1 MKNST
6 HRITGGLAALAAVA
20 ILMAACAGAQPTV
33 APTASPTASA
43 TPTATA
49 TRTATATPT
58 ASASPT
64 EASAAL
70 GADGYPEIALLKPFI
85 PSAIWSTCTPATS
98 APSTSVQSAYCQ
110 SAGVDGVWYDLYG
123 SAADL
128 KAVFTADIKTAKP
141 ATTTLTCSNSNV
153 FDTWR
158 FANMAKNPDYGQ
170 LCYKYTDTSGKTIA
184 VIENADPTTKVM
196 FIASLSGGDQQ
207 TLDTWWVNTPVM
219 IEP

>member
-1 MKNST
+1 MKNSM
-6 HRITGGLAALAAVA
+6 HRITGGLTALAAVA

-33 APTASPTASA
+33 APTASPTAS
-43 TPTATA
+43 PTAIPTLP
-49 TRTATATPT
+49 PT
-58 ASASPT
+58 ASPTAAPTVSPT

-141 ATTTLTCSNSNV
+141 STTTLTCSNSNV
-153 FDTWR
+153 FGTWN
-158 FANMAKNPDYGQ
+158 FTGKPQNPDNGV

-207 TLDTWWVNTPVM
+207 TLNTWWVNTPVL